1 VSLCAGNLMLNQQ
14 PSAYADTCLS
24 AVHRVGVTAA
34 GKFGQAPQR
43 MAPLHLHFRHH
54 GRDVANK
61 AKAAA
66 RDGPDLRA
74 LAGLRAL
81 ACLGILAGHLAYWVA
96 AANPD
101 KRKVPSPDAVGEAV
115 CA

>member
-1 VSLCAGNLMLNQQ
+1 MV
-14 PSAYADTCLS
+14 P
-24 AVHRVGVTAA
+24 V
-34 GKFGQAPQR
+34 
-43 MAPLHLHFRHH
+43 HLHFQHL
-54 GRDVANK
+54 GRDTADK

-66 RDGPDLRA
+66 RDGLDLRA

-101 KRKVPSPDAVGEAV
+101 KRKVSPCQARTRLARLSVQGIRSSLYLTHLK
-115 CA
+115 CFLQ